1 MKKKEGLILLW
12 LIFAAI
18 LGGSF
23 YGVAQEDEVK
33 RFLPPPPPPAPSHAK
48 GVEPEYLFEY
58 NSNNEK
64 EYYEVYL
71 DKFIVWTTD
80 SMEVYSCLG
89 TPEYVKNSYESSP
102 GIRRMDC
109 SIGDVK
115 LGKKLLE
122 NLRKISG
129 VIRVANYCYDTSTKT
144 ECRPEDEVNVML
156 KNSADSVKLFS
167 MIDSIGGK
175 VIPGMTFRPD
185 NFWSIELMSCKSTAI
200 ELANYLYETGL
211 FEWARPYFWTEMCR
225 E

>member
-1 MKKKEGLILLW
+1 MNRKEGLILLW
-12 LIFAAI
+12 LVFAAI

-33 RFLPPPPPPAPSHAK
+33 RYLPPPPPPAPSHAK

-102 GIRRMDC
+102 GIRRMEC

-115 LGKKLLE
+115 LGKKLRD

-175 VIPGMTFRPD
+175 VFPGMRYRPD
-185 NFWSIELMSCKSTAI
+185 TRWTIELMSCKSTAI